1 MVSVLLK
8 ITQCWKGRNSQVP
21 HIFSEKKRKPF
32 SKLLRKSNG
41 DGGWGAERDTLFL
54 LFFFFFIYNGN
65 ILSSILG
72 LPVCVYHTLRGVFT
86 LSSSSPVW
94 AFGEVDDCVP
104 KCPTSVYEWGDRP
117 YNWTSRPRGPDYH
130 VGSGKPKS
138 TRAVSRESGFTFFLP
153 TMYHTNVERGKH
165 GILENGVSAPNMEK
179 TVSGGSSCYYDRWDL
194 HGNMD
199 ISPYFSAVFRFFPFP
214 FSLFPARHPPSHF
227 HSARVII
234 KWRISTLSVCFALMV
249 FPSLVGCLMHLTP
262 LKIKGKF
269 FSLNNMGGLYQP
281 PTLSELTRTNIHQ
294 LFLLFLHST
303 PDNWQMGFPR

>member
-1 MVSVLLK
+1 MGSG
-8 ITQCWKGRNSQVP
+8 KGHFVF
-21 HIFSEKKRKPF
+21 III
-32 SKLLRKSNG
+32 
-41 DGGWGAERDTLFL
+41 
-54 LFFFFFIYNGN
+54 FFFFIYNGN
-65 ILSSILG
+65 ILSSSLG

-104 KCPTSVYEWGDRP
+104 KCPASVYEWGDRP

-179 TVSGGSSCYYDRWDL
+179 TVSGGSSCHYDRWDL
-194 HGNMD
+194 HGNTD

-214 FSLFPARHPPSHF
+214 FSLFPARRPQ
-227 HSARVII
+227 A
-234 KWRISTLSVCFALMV
+234 ISTQPGLLSSGEFLHFLCVLLLWF

>member
-1 MVSVLLK
+1 MGSG
-8 ITQCWKGRNSQVP
+8 KGHFVF
-21 HIFSEKKRKPF
+21 III
-32 SKLLRKSNG
+32 
-41 DGGWGAERDTLFL
+41 
-54 LFFFFFIYNGN
+54 FFFFIYNGN
-65 ILSSILG
+65 ILSSSLG

-179 TVSGGSSCYYDRWDL
+179 TVSGGSSCHYDRWDL
-194 HGNMD
+194 HGNTD

-214 FSLFPARHPPSHF
+214 FSLFPARRPPSHF

-249 FPSLVGCLMHLTP
+249 FSVSCGMFNAPHSSKNKR
-262 LKIKGKF
+262 KIF
-269 FSLNNMGGLYQP
+269 
-281 PTLSELTRTNIHQ
+281 
-294 LFLLFLHST
+294 
-303 PDNWQMGFPR
+303 